1 MASKVEICGVN
12 TSKLPRYRD
21 REMQEMLEAIKAGD
35 ERMRDEFIRGNLRL
49 VLSVIQKFSARGENP
64 DDLFQ
69 VGCVGLIKALNNF
82 DLSHG
87 VKFSTYAVPM
97 IVGRY
102 GVI

>member
-49 VLSVIQKFSARGENP
+49 VLRES
-64 DDLFQ
+64 
-69 VGCVGLIKALNNF
+69 
-82 DLSHG
+82 
-87 VKFSTYAVPM
+87 
-97 IVGRY
+97 
-102 GVI
+102 

>member
-49 VLSVIQKFSARGENP
+49 VLRYK
-64 DDLFQ
+64 
-69 VGCVGLIKALNNF
+69 NF
-82 DLSHG
+82 RL
-87 VKFSTYAVPM
+87 VERILMICFRWAV
-97 IVGRY
+97 
-102 GVI
+102 